1 MKILISDIY
10 LAGRDNCDWKDGYEL
25 YYAFQSL
32 GYQVDIAGKN
42 GIIPET
48 EIPNIAHN
56 YDIIIITEN
65 YPQYSNW
72 QWWNWREIK
81 TPKLFWAIDTHL
93 IDFTDF
99 INYHKIDYV
108 AFNNKRDIDKMI
120 TSAKKFWLPYG
131 ISKKHYG
138 VDYETEKV
146 HDISFIG
153 GLNPDRQYYIEKY
166 GMKHFQLYGPNY
178 VREMQKSKICF
189 NKSMSHDLNAKNME
203 IIGSG
208 TFMLSNINEDFLHFM
223 DYNESIK
230 EMMYVDDIDLDNK
243 IKFYLENDEKRNEIS
258 KNARNYIFD
267 NHSYEKRMEYLI
279 SNL

>member
-56 YDIIIITEN
+56 YDLIIITEN

-72 QWWNWREIK
+72 QWWNWREIS

-108 AFNNKRDIDKMI
+108 AFNNKRDIDKMV

-138 VDYETEKV
+138 FEYANEKV
-146 HDISFIG
+146 HDVSFIG
-153 GLNPDRQYYIEKY
+153 SLNPDRQYYIDKY
-166 GMKHFQLYGPNY
+166 EMKHFQLYGPNY
-178 VREMQKSKICF
+178 VKEMQKSKICF

-208 TFMLSNINEDFLHFM
+208 TFMLSNMNEDFLQFM
-223 DYNESIK
+223 DNNENIR
-230 EMMYVDDIDLDNK
+230 EMMYTDDLDLDNK
-243 IKFYLENDEKRNEIS
+243 IKFYLNNDEKREEIA
-258 KNARNYIFD
+258 KNARQYIFD

>member
-25 YYAFQSL
+25 YYAFKNL
-32 GYQVDIAGKN
+32 GYECDIAGKN
-42 GIIPET
+42 GVIPET

-56 YDIIIITEN
+56 YDLIIITEN

-72 QWWNWREIK
+72 QWWNWKEIK

-99 INYHKIDYV
+99 INYHEIDYV
-108 AFNNKRDIDKMI
+108 AFNNKRDIDRMV

-138 VDYETEKV
+138 VDYETVKL

-153 GLNPDRQYYIEKY
+153 GLNPDRQRYIEKY
-166 GMKHFQLYGPNY
+166 NMKHFQLYGPNY

-208 TFMLSNINEDFLHFM
+208 TFMLSNMNEDFLQFM
-223 DYNESIK
+223 DYNEYIR
-230 EMMYVDDIDLDNK
+230 EMLYTDDDDLDSK
-243 IKFYLENDEKRNEIS
+243 IKLYLDI
-258 KNARNYIFD
+258 I
-267 NHSYEKRMEYLI
+267 
-279 SNL
+279 

>member
-56 YDIIIITEN
+56 YDLIIITEN

-138 VDYETEKV
+138 VNYETEKV
-146 HDISFIG
+146 NDISFIG
-153 GLNPDRQYYIEKY
+153 GLNPDRQKYIEKY
-166 GMKHFQLYGPNY
+166 DMKHFQLYGPNY

-189 NKSMSHDLNAKNME
+189 KDNYYP
-203 IIGSG
+203 
-208 TFMLSNINEDFLHFM
+208 NINNYLYNVVDKKYDIIFIFYESKTKHDHLLQDRLKEHF
-223 DYNESIK
+223 
-230 EMMYVDDIDLDNK
+230 NK
-243 IKFYLENDEKRNEIS
+243 II
-258 KNARNYIFD
+258 
-267 NHSYEKRMEYLI
+267 LI
-279 SNL
+279 YV

>member
-25 YYAFQSL
+25 YYAFKNL
-32 GYQVDIAGKN
+32 GYECDIAGKN
-42 GIIPET
+42 GVIPET
-48 EIPNIAHN
+48 EIPNIAYN
-56 YDIIIITEN
+56 YDLIIITEN

-72 QWWNWREIK
+72 QWWNWNEVK

-99 INYHKIDYV
+99 INYHEIDYV
-108 AFNNKRDIDKMI
+108 AFNNKRDIDRMV

-138 VDYETEKV
+138 VDYETVKV

-153 GLNPDRQYYIEKY
+153 GLNPDRQRYIEKY
-166 GMKHFQLYGPNY
+166 NMKHFQLYGPNY

-208 TFMLSNINEDFLHFM
+208 TFMLSNMNEDFLQFM
-223 DYNESIK
+223 DYNEYIR
-230 EMMYVDDIDLDNK
+230 EMLYTDDDDLDSK
-243 IKFYLENDEKRNEIS
+243 IKLYLENDDKREEV
-258 KNARNYIFD
+258 ARKAREYIFE
-267 NHSYEKRMEYLI
+267 NHSYEKRMQYLI
-279 SNL
+279 NNL

>member
-10 LAGRDNCDWKDGYEL
+10 LAGKDNCDWKDGYEL

-32 GYQVDIAGKN
+32 GYQCDIAGKN

-56 YDIIIITEN
+56 YDLIIITEN

-120 TSAKKFWLPYG
+120 TPAKKFWLPYG

-138 VDYETEKV
+138 VDYETEKI

-153 GLNPDRQYYIEKY
+153 GLNPDRQHYIDKY
-166 GMKHFQLYGPNY
+166 GIKHFQLYGPNY

-208 TFMLSNINEDFLHFM
+208 TFMLSNINEDFLQFM
-223 DYNESIK
+223 DYNDSIK

-243 IKFYLENDEKRNEIS
+243 IKFYLENDEKREEIAR
-258 KNARNYIFD
+258 KARNYIFE

-279 SNL
+279 NNL

>member
-10 LAGRDNCDWKDGYEL
+10 LSGRDNCDWKDGYEL
-25 YYAFQSL
+25 YYAFQNL
-32 GYQVDIAGKN
+32 GYQCDIAGKN
-42 GIIPET
+42 GKIPET
-48 EIPNIAHN
+48 EIPNIANN
-56 YDIIIITEN
+56 YDLIIITEN

-72 QWWNWREIK
+72 NWWNWKEIK

-93 IDFTDF
+93 IDFTNF
-99 INYHKIDYV
+99 INYHEIDYV
-108 AFNNKRDIDKMI
+108 AFNNKRDIDKVI

-138 VDYETEKV
+138 VDYESEKV

-153 GLNPDRQYYIEKY
+153 GLNPDRQNYIDKY
-166 GMKHFQLYGPNY
+166 NMKHFQLYGPNY

-208 TFMLSNINEDFLHFM
+208 TFMLSNMNQDFLHFM
-223 DYNESIK
+223 DYNKNIK
-230 EMMYVDDIDLDNK
+230 EMMYSDDNDLHEK
-243 IKFYLENDEKRNEIS
+243 IQFYLNNDERREEIAH
-258 KNARNYIFD
+258 NARCYIFE
-267 NHSYEKRMEYLI
+267 NHSYEKRMQYLLN
-279 SNL
+279 NL

>member
-10 LAGRDNCDWKDGYEL
+10 LAGKDNCDWKDGYEL

-32 GYQVDIAGKN
+32 GYQCDIAGKN
-42 GIIPET
+42 GTIPET

-56 YDIIIITEN
+56 YDLIIITEN

-153 GLNPDRQYYIEKY
+153 GLNPDRQHYVDKY

-208 TFMLSNINEDFLHFM
+208 TFMLSNINEDFLQFM
-223 DYNESIK
+223 DYNDSIR
-230 EMMYVDDIDLDNK
+230 EMMYLDDVDLDNK
-243 IKFYLENDEKRNEIS
+243 IKFYLENDEKREEIAR
-258 KNARNYIFD
+258 NARNYIFD

-279 SNL
+279 TNL